1 MLKTLYICDFPGGG
15 GSRPPCPLSWIW
27 ALQGSIHV
35 YLVSSQQLTN
45 IKVESQ
51 ITLQRAIVEERK
63 KKDLAIS
70 QAVAQVRAD
79 MGEKGDPGITVVTY
93 EAWNQ
98 AQGQG
103 QIMMVEEAH
112 TKDGH

>member
-1 MLKTLYICDFPGGG
+1 M
-15 GSRPPCPLSWIW
+15 
-27 ALQGSIHV
+27 
-35 YLVSSQQLTN
+35 
-45 IKVESQ
+45 
-51 ITLQRAIVEERK
+51 
-63 KKDLAIS
+63 
-70 QAVAQVRAD
+70 AQVRAD